1 MPCPRGPA
9 VSRIDFYV
17 LPDAGESP
25 RRRFACR
32 LAEKAYRLQHS
43 VHIRTP
49 DESASREL
57 DDLLWTFRDG
67 SFVPHEVTGDAGR
80 EAQTPVT
87 IGPNPPAGRQPH
99 LLINLGADL
108 PGQDDMPRVAEI
120 VSADDDSRAH
130 SRRRYARYRELG
142 HTLETHKL

>member
-1 MPCPRGPA
+1 MAR
-9 VSRIDFYV
+9 VDFYV
-17 LPDAGESP
+17 LPGAGETG

-32 LAEKAYRLQHS
+32 LAEKAYRLRHS

-49 DESASREL
+49 DDPASREL

-67 SFVPHEVTGDAGR
+67 SFVPHEITSGGAPQ
-80 EAQTPVT
+80 APVT
-87 IGPNPPAGRQPH
+87 IGPNAPAAQPPD
-99 LLINLGADL
+99 LLINLGDDL
-108 PGQDDMPRVAEI
+108 PDAEHDVARIAEI
-120 VSADDDSRAH
+120 VSADDGVRAH